1 MWWRERDKSH
11 ARIIRI
17 INYRRFLCVHSGEG
31 VRGLK
36 GKGVVWSVSV
46 FVEDDK
52 VNTSF
57 DN

>member
-1 MWWRERDKSH
+1 MEKRDKSH

-17 INYRRFLCVHSGEG
+17 INYRRYLCVHSGEG

>member
-1 MWWRERDKSH
+1 M
-11 ARIIRI
+11 
-17 INYRRFLCVHSGEG
+17 CVCSGEG